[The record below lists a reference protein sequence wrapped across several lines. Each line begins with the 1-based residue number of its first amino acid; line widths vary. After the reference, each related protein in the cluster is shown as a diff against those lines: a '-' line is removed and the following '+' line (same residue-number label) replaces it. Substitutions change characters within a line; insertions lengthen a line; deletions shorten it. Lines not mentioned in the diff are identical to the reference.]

1 MSNENVKT
9 FVFPDNT
16 AGSSVDSGLLMA
28 MNNGGFGGGAW
39 NNPIWALAFLAF
51 LGNGGFGFGNGN
63 GNNSCTTNGQLNA
76 IREQLSDNQNS
87 TLLMDAIKG
96 NSSALTT
103 LASNLNLNTN
113 AVTAAVNGVQSQ
125 IATIGANQGMNALQV
140 VNAIQSGNQT
150 LASQLSQC
158 CCENKQLV
166 QQMGYEGQIRDITNS
181 NALNSRIDQLAT
193 GITQGFS
200 ATAYETAQQTNS
212 LQNGM
217 SQQTQ
222 TIIDKL
228 SAMEANAQ
236 QDKINTLTAQLAT
249 ANAKA
254 ERQAELAPIINQ
266 LNAIKA
272 AQPATATVNYPNLV
286 GVPLSQALGYGY
298 NYGYGTNSIWG

>member
-1 MSNENVKT
+1 MAEENVKT
-9 FVFPDNT
+9 FVFPEGGT
-16 AGSSVDSGLLMA
+16 SGNSIDPNLLLGM
-28 MNNGGFGGGAW
+28 NGGMGGNGMW
-39 NNPIWALAFLAF
+39 NNPIWALVFLAF
-51 LGNGGFGFGNGN
+51 LGNNGFGLGGNGN
-63 GNNSCTTNGQLNA
+63 GGNCAVNGQLNA

-113 AVTAAVNGVQSQ
+113 AVQSAIGGVQSQ
-125 IATIGANQGMNALQV
+125 IAQIGANQGMNALQV
-140 VNAIQSGNQT
+140 VNAINSGNAG

-166 QQMGYEGQIRDITNS
+166 QQMGYEGQIRDIQNS

-200 ATAYETAQQTNS
+200 ATAYETAQQTNA

-236 QDKINTLTAQLAT
+236 QDKINTLTAQLAS

-254 ERQAELAPIINQ
+254 ERAAELAPIISQ

-272 AQPATATVNYPNLV
+272 GQPATATVQYPNLV
-286 GVPLSQALGYGY
+286 GVPLAQALGYGY
-298 NYGYGTNSIWG
+298 NYGTTGFWS